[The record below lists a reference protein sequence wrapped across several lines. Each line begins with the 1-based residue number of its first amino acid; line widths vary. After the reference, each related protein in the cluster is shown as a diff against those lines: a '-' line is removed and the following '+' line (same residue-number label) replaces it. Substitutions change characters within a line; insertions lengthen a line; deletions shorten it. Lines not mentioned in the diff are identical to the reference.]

1 MHGDVVQTRA
11 NFKRFYLWSFKNPAC
26 GDFIGSNGIVKD
38 QVHVPHGL
46 VWGKGGEKGWYDLV
60 CVCVEHL
67 YIFR

>member
-26 GDFIGSNGIVKD
+26 GDFIGSNEIVKD

-46 VWGKGGEKGWYDLV
+46 VWGKGGRKVGM
-60 CVCVEHL
+60 
-67 YIFR
+67 I

>member
-11 NFKRFYLWSFKNPAC
+11 DFKRFYLWSFKNPAC

-46 VWGKGGEKGWYDLV
+46 VWGKELGGGRKVGM
-60 CVCVEHL
+60 
-67 YIFR
+67 I